1 MIRPL
6 EDKILIK
13 MKDYQDKTRSG
24 IILSTAS
31 KETEQ
36 VAEVIEVG
44 HGKKVEFSNIK
55 KGDTII
61 INKYV
66 GTEVQYEGIDYTVI
80 KVEDVLAIVE

>member
-1 MIRPL
+1 MIKPL

-13 MKDYQDKTRSG
+13 MKDRQDKTRSG

-44 HGKKVEFSNIK
+44 NGKRNEFNNIK

-66 GTEVQYEGIDYTVI
+66 GTEVQYEGVDYTVI